1 MNYFVLGTFILGLN
15 AVMIRDEALRNGF
28 VILAAVPPAVAVLP
42 FTFFLNGDTTYT
54 LLGTIGAYL
63 GALVLT
69 PLLALLFLGSNFADP
84 SKLAL
89 IMVELILLPLILSR
103 ILIRTGWAH
112 RIDTLKGS
120 ITNWSFFVLAYTI
133 VGLNRD
139 MFLHHPLSL
148 IPVAFIALGS
158 TLILGWMIQLAGK
171 ALGTDPKKLVGLMLL
186 GTLKNYGLAGGLAL
200 ALFSKESAIPSTVS
214 VVFMIIYVIWLEFK
228 KRRGTLV

>member
-1 MNYFVLGTFILGLN
+1 
-15 AVMIRDEALRNGF
+15 
-28 VILAAVPPAVAVLP
+28 
-42 FTFFLNGDTTYT
+42 
-54 LLGTIGAYL
+54 
-63 GALVLT
+63 LVLT
-69 PLLALLFLGSNFADP
+69 PLLALLFLGSNFAAP

-103 ILIRTGWAH
+103 ILIRTGWTH
-112 RIDTLKGS
+112 RIDPVKGS

-139 MFLHHPLSL
+139 IFLHHPLSL
-148 IPVAFIALGS
+148 VPVALIALGS

-171 ALGTDPKKLVGLMLL
+171 AVGIDPKKLVGLMLL

-200 ALFSKESAIPSTVS
+200 ALFSKESAVPSTVS

-228 KRRGTLV
+228 KRRGTLA